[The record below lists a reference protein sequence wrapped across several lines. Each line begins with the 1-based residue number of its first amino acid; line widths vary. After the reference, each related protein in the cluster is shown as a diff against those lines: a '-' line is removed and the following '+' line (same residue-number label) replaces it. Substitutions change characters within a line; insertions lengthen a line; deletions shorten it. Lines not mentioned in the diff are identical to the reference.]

1 MTTINMQPSSKPR
14 KPRRFFGIDWVFS
27 ILVPLHIIMFALE
40 IKYHNGEAA
49 WAWLNLLFFDT
60 GFWFSARQWRMER
73 KELTDLLDDRPS
85 LPRPQPRMR
94 TFVFVFCVHGRKGDT
109 TCERYFNL
117 NAEAVRVSTTIIN
130 MAKDHIA
137 KILKEQEPD
146 VEYEQPLLLNVF
158 EVEDNNKESNI

>member
-60 GFWFSARQWRMER
+60 GFWFSARQWRGER

-94 TFVFVFCVHGRKGDT
+94 TFVFVFYVHGRKGDT

-117 NAEAVRVSTTIIN
+117 NADAVRVSTTIIN
-130 MAKDHIA
+130 MAKDLIA
-137 KILKEQEPD
+137 KILKEREPD
-146 VEYEQPLLLNVF
+146 VEYERPLLISVIGL
-158 EVEDNNKESNI
+158 EDKIKD

>member
-14 KPRRFFGIDWVFS
+14 KPRRFYGFDWLFLF
-27 ILVPLHIIMFALE
+27 LVTMHVLMFVLE
-40 IKYHNGEAA
+40 IKYRNGEAA

-60 GFWFSARQWRMER
+60 GFWFSARQWRRER

-94 TFVFVFCVHGRKGDT
+94 TFMFVFYTSGRKGDKT
-109 TCERYFNL
+109 YDRYLNL
-117 NAEAVRVSTTIIN
+117 DVEVACVSTTIIN

-137 KILKEQEPD
+137 KTLKEEEPD
-146 VEYEQPLLLNVF
+146 VKYERPLLLNVF
-158 EVEDNNKESNI
+158 EVEDNNN